1 MNRWMLLV
9 ILLATSLISSHATA
23 AEDDGFCRNG
33 GFPSEQSSFALGKV
47 IGSGHLDLLTDMNG
61 CPSST
66 KKCNGFGYV
75 LPGDVVITGRT
86 QGAYVCAFYPNRS
99 GGSAGWVEKVRL
111 SPMPIDTKPALKDW
125 AGRWKDGD
133 NELVISLSH
142 GQLHVKGD
150 AYWPSAN
157 PSPQDAPG
165 GPNIG
170 SVDASAQPDGN
181 KLQLSEGSDADSCK
195 VTATLLGTRL
205 MVDDNNDC
213 GGMNVTFRGVYQRH

>member
-1 MNRWMLLV
+1 MNRLVLLMMFLCAWLV
-9 ILLATSLISSHATA
+9 GSHANA
-23 AEDDGFCRNG
+23 ADDMSCRNG
-33 GFPSEQSSFALGKV
+33 GFPSEQSTFGQGKV
-47 IGSGHLDLLTDMNG
+47 IGSGHLDLLSDMDG

-75 LPGDVVITGRT
+75 LPGDVVITGRSD
-86 QGAYVCAFYPNRS
+86 GAYVCAFYPNRV
-99 GGSAGWVEKVRL
+99 GGSAGWVEKSRL
-111 SPMPIDTKPALKDW
+111 SLMPVDTKPALKDW
-125 AGRWKDGD
+125 AGAWKDGD
-133 NELVISLSH
+133 NELHVSLSR

-157 PSPQDAPG
+157 PSQQDAPG

-181 KLQLSEGSDADSCK
+181 KLQLAEGSDTYSCK

-205 MVDDNNDC
+205 IVDDNNNC